1 MRISLR
7 HVLALAASLLVAL
20 AIPSAPAQA
29 VQLARATAAA
39 GPTYSLSAF
48 TVEGSITPT
57 SKATVRFAFDGA
69 FPHTINANFVNKE
82 DGTLRRFSANLNY
95 HEGSRTIAWD
105 SRYTTGRYDLV
116 LLWLDDGLTSTP
128 VERYEADGK
137 VYRGTEPI
145 GTHALDFGT
154 LGFSIDGPVTGEFAP
169 PHLLDADL
177 LTSGSAY
184 RPFSL
189 RLQTEDSDTTLRS
202 VTVNYTNATVSADD
216 DLAVT
221 RSEVPV
227 GTATIDGYAPTGKH
241 QAQRILLIDQYGS
254 FTTYY
259 ADGRVV
265 SNYWTFP
272 EKHSINFSA
281 LDLDRT
287 QAGPIRHK
295 PLGSRSN
302 LR

>member
-1 MRISLR
+1 MRINLSS
-7 HVLALAASLLVAL
+7 VLALAATLLVAL
-20 AIPSAPAQA
+20 SVPSAQAAQPT
-29 VQLARATAAA
+29 QATAAA
-39 GPTYSLSAF
+39 GLTYSLSAL

-69 FPHTINANFVNKE
+69 FPRTINANFVNRE
-82 DGTLRRFSANLNY
+82 DGTLRRFIGNLSY

-105 SRYTTGRYDLV
+105 SRYTAGRYDLM
-116 LLWLDDGLTSTP
+116 LLWLDDGLASTP
-128 VERYEADGK
+128 VERYEADGE

-145 GTHALDFGT
+145 GSHALDFTT

-177 LTSGSAY
+177 VSSGGIY

-189 RLQTEDSDTTLRS
+189 RLRTEDSLTTLRS
-202 VTVNYTNATVSADD
+202 VRVDYTNATSDTGD
-216 DLAVT
+216 DLSVT

-227 GTATIDGYAPTGKH
+227 VTATIDGYAPTGKH
-241 QAQRILLIDQYGS
+241 QAQRILIIDHYGS
-254 FTTYY
+254 FTTYF

-272 EKHSINFSA
+272 EKHTIDFSA
-281 LDLDRT
+281 LNLDRT

-295 PLGSRSN
+295 PLRSRAS